1 MNRTI
6 CALTAAILCLLPSL
20 ARASL
25 TCSAQK
31 VELHDA
37 FEGQQLLVS
46 DAGRD
51 VTREVTYQS
60 ADPKIAAV
68 DAKGY
73 VTSCGNGAATLRI
86 TLGTETLDV
95 PVVVS
100 GFTEGRA
107 VDFRTEIAP
116 LLSKLGCNAGGCHGK
131 ASGQNGFKL
140 SLFGFDSSFDF
151 AALTREGRGR
161 RIFFGSPDESLLLRK
176 ASGKAP
182 HGGGKRL
189 DPAGSDYQVIRRWIA
204 AGAPASAPD
213 VPRVVKLRIS
223 PSDGVL
229 RPGDRR
235 QLAVVA
241 D

>member
-1 MNRTI
+1 
-6 CALTAAILCLLPSL
+6 
-20 ARASL
+20 
-25 TCSAQK
+25 
-31 VELHDA
+31 
-37 FEGQQLLVS
+37 LVS

-51 VTREVTYQS
+51 VTREVTYRS

-73 VTSCGNGAATLRI
+73 VTPSGNGTTTLRI
-86 TLGTETLDV
+86 TLGTENLEV
-95 PVVVS
+95 PVVVG

-140 SLFGFDSSFDF
+140 SLFGFDSNFDF
-151 AALTREGRGR
+151 AALTRESRGR
-161 RIFFGSPDESLLLRK
+161 RLFFSAPDQSLLLRK
-176 ASGKAP
+176 ATGKAP

-189 DPAGSDYQVIRRWIA
+189 DPAGSEYQVIRRWIA

-213 VPRVVKLRIS
+213 APQVVKLRIS
-223 PSDGVL
+223 PTDGVL
-229 RPGDRR
+229 RPGERQ

-241 D
+241 DYSDGSTRDVT

>member
-6 CALTAAILCLLPSL
+6 CALTVLCLLPSL

-25 TCSAQK
+25 TCSTRK

-51 VTREVTYQS
+51 VTREVTYRS
-60 ADPKIAAV
+60 ADPKIAVV
-68 DAKGY
+68 DDKGY
-73 VTSCGNGAATLRI
+73 VTPSGDGATTLRI
-86 TLGTETLDV
+86 TLGNETLEV

-100 GFTEGRA
+100 GFAKGRA

-140 SLFGFDSSFDF
+140 SLFGFDSGIDF
-151 AALTREGRGR
+151 VALTREDRGR

-176 ASGKAP
+176 A
-182 HGGGKRL
+182 
-189 DPAGSDYQVIRRWIA
+189 AG
-204 AGAPASAPD
+204 
-213 VPRVVKLRIS
+213 
-223 PSDGVL
+223 
-229 RPGDRR
+229 
-235 QLAVVA
+235 
-241 D
+241 